1 MISADI
7 PTTIDPEASALAVR
21 LGLQSELSEMVDHV
35 KRNVPGLISVTVE
48 FAPAYDTGEDG
59 ILILGVRDAV
69 DPSKHDYWEQFS
81 AWKIARYSADV
92 WRHVNLILLS
102 KNANGG

>member
-21 LGLQSELSEMVDHV
+21 LGLQPALSEMVDHV
-35 KRNVPGLISVTVE
+35 KRNVPGLMSVTVE

-59 ILILGVRDAV
+59 ILILGLRNAV
-69 DPSKHDYWEQFS
+69 DPSNEDCWEQYRD
-81 AWKIARYSADV
+81 WNIARFSPDV
-92 WRHVNLILLS
+92 WRHINLILIS
-102 KNANGG
+102 HNHNGG